1 MFFSIVIPA
10 RNEEKSIKKT
20 VLNLSQSLHEN
31 SIDSEIIIVD
41 DGSTDKTE
49 EVVKRII
56 AANSSVRYI
65 KNMHLHGFGLAVRKG
80 LEVYRGDAVAIF
92 MADGSDSA
100 EDAIRCYKKL
110 EEGYDCVFGSRFIK
124 GSKTRNY
131 PVIKLILNR
140 IANYSIK
147 ILFALKTNDVT
158 NGFKCYRRKVIEG
171 IKPILSVHFNLTVE
185 LPLKAIVRKY
195 SYAVIPIS
203 WHGREKGMA
212 KFKIKEMGSRYV
224 FIILYVLLEKWL
236 SKGDY
241 IQRENN

>member
-10 RNEEKSIKKT
+10 RNEDESIKKT
-20 VLNLSQSLHEN
+20 VLNLLQSLHEN
-31 SIDSEIIIVD
+31 SIYSEIIIVD

-49 EVVKRII
+49 EVVKHII
-56 AANSSVRYI
+56 TTNSSVRYI
-65 KNMHLHGFGLAVRKG
+65 KNMPLHGFGLAVRKG
-80 LEVYRGDAVAIF
+80 LEVYRGDAVAIL

-100 EDAIRCYKKL
+100 EDVVRCYKKL
-110 EEGYDCVFGSRFIK
+110 KEGYDCVFGSRFIK
-124 GSKTRNY
+124 GSKVKNY

-212 KFKIKEMGSRYV
+212 KFRIKEMGSRYV
-224 FIILYVLLEKWL
+224 FIILYALLEKWL

>member
-1 MFFSIVIPA
+1 MFFSVVIPA
-10 RNEEKSIKKT
+10 RNEEESIKKT
-20 VLNLSQSLHEN
+20 VLNLLQLLRKN
-31 SIDSEIIIVD
+31 SIDSEIIVVD
-41 DGSTDKTE
+41 DGSTDKTG
-49 EVVKRII
+49 EVVKQII
-56 AANSSVRYI
+56 TTNSSVHYI
-65 KNMHLHGFGLAVRKG
+65 KNAPLHGFGLAVRKG
-80 LEVYRGDAVAIF
+80 LEVYKGDAVAIF

-100 EDAIRCYKKL
+100 EDVARCYKKL

-124 GSKTRNY
+124 GSRIKNY
-131 PVIKLILNR
+131 PIVKLILNR

-147 ILFALKTNDVT
+147 ILFGLRTNDVT

-171 IKPILSVHFNLTVE
+171 IKPILSIHFNLTVE

-203 WHGREKGMA
+203 WYGREKGMA
-212 KFKIKEMGSRYV
+212 KFRIKEMGSRYM

-241 IQRENN
+241 IQQDK

>member
-20 VLNLSQSLHEN
+20 VLNLLQSLHKN
-31 SIDSEIIIVD
+31 SIDFEIIIVD

-49 EVVKRII
+49 EVVKHII
-56 AANSSVRYI
+56 TTNSSVRCI
-65 KNMHLHGFGLAVRKG
+65 KNMPLHGFGLAVRKG
-80 LEVYRGDAVAIF
+80 LELYRGDAVAIF

-100 EDAIRCYKKL
+100 EDAVRCYKKL

-124 GSKTRNY
+124 GSKVKNY
-131 PVIKLILNR
+131 PIIKLLLNR
-140 IANYSIK
+140 VANYSIK
-147 ILFALKTNDVT
+147 LLFGLRTNDVT

-203 WHGREKGMA
+203 WYGREEGTA
-212 KFKIKEMGSRYV
+212 KFGIKEMGSRYM
-224 FIILYVLLEKWL
+224 FIILYILLEKWL

-241 IQRENN
+241 IQRKNN

>member
-20 VLNLSQSLHEN
+20 VLNLLQSLHKN

-41 DGSTDKTE
+41 DGSTDRTE
-49 EVVKRII
+49 EIVKHII
-56 AANSSVRYI
+56 ATNSSVRYI
-65 KNMHLHGFGLAVRKG
+65 KNMPLHGFGLAVRKG

-100 EDAIRCYKKL
+100 EDAARCYEKL

-124 GSKTRNY
+124 GSKVKNY
-131 PVIKLILNR
+131 PIIKLVLNR

-147 ILFALKTNDVT
+147 ILFGLRTNDVT

-195 SYAVIPIS
+195 SYVVIPIS
-203 WHGREKGMA
+203 WHGREEGMA
-212 KFKIKEMGSRYV
+212 KFRIKEMGSRYV